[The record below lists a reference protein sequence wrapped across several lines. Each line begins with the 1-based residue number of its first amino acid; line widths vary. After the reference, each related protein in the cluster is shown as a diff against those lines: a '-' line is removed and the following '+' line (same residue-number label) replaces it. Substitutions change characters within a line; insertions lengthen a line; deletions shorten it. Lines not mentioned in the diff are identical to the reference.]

1 MQEFSHRAATRCAS
15 RDHQPCCVRCPV
27 VSLFPKGTGLVKQ
40 AMALKRKAITQDHA
54 SMPDDDGIRVDLQ
67 HRSFYRLSLLA
78 TQINRSIANA
88 YIKNFGRPAHA
99 WKVLTVLGAFGPLSA
114 SQINSHT
121 TLEMD
126 KVSRIVDRL
135 VEQGLAT
142 RVQDPNDRRR
152 VVIALSARGKRANA
166 QIEQMI
172 ADMEREFLI
181 VLGPDQRE
189 SFYALLDRLQARAN
203 QIFAEKRLWSPA
215 SNQA

>member
-1 MQEFSHRAATRCAS
+1 
-15 RDHQPCCVRCPV
+15 
-27 VSLFPKGTGLVKQ
+27 
-40 AMALKRKAITQDHA
+40 MAVKRKATTQDDS
-54 SMPDDDGIRVDLQ
+54 SMLEAGGIRLDLR

-78 TQINRSIANA
+78 TQINRAVANA
-88 YIKNFGRPAHA
+88 YVKNFGRPAHA
-99 WKVLTVLGAFGPLSA
+99 WKVITVLGAFGPLSA

-142 RVQDPNDRRR
+142 RGQDPDDRRR
-152 VVIALSARGKRANA
+152 VVIALTARGKRVNA

-181 VLGPDQRE
+181 ALGPEQRE
-189 SFYALLDRLQARAN
+189 SLYMLLDRLQSRAD
-203 QIFAEKRLWSPA
+203 QIFAEKRLWRPGSK
-215 SNQA
+215 QV

>member
-1 MQEFSHRAATRCAS
+1 
-15 RDHQPCCVRCPV
+15 
-27 VSLFPKGTGLVKQ
+27 
-40 AMALKRKAITQDHA
+40 MAIKRKAVTWKGGNLT
-54 SMPDDDGIRVDLQ
+54 DDGRIRIDLQ

-78 TQINRSIANA
+78 TQINRAIANA

-142 RVQDPNDRRR
+142 RGQDLNDRRK
-152 VVIALSARGKRANA
+152 VVIALSSRGKRVNA
-166 QIEQMI
+166 HIEQMI

>member
-1 MQEFSHRAATRCAS
+1 
-15 RDHQPCCVRCPV
+15 
-27 VSLFPKGTGLVKQ
+27 
-40 AMALKRKAITQDHA
+40 MAIKRKAVTWEGGNLT
-54 SMPDDDGIRVDLQ
+54 DDGRIRIDLQ

-78 TQINRSIANA
+78 TQINRAIANA

-142 RVQDPNDRRR
+142 RGQDLNDRRK
-152 VVIALSARGKRANA
+152 VVIALSSRGKRVNA
-166 QIEQMI
+166 HIEQMI
-172 ADMEREFLI
+172 ADMEREFLM
-181 VLGPDQRE
+181 VLSPDQRE
-189 SFYALLDRLQARAN
+189 SFYALLDRLQARAD
-203 QIFAEKRLWSPA
+203 QIFAEKRLWKPPPTRFDVTA
-215 SNQA
+215 SVAGAVYLFGFRKYIWQLAAIRDIIAGD

>member
-1 MQEFSHRAATRCAS
+1 
-15 RDHQPCCVRCPV
+15 
-27 VSLFPKGTGLVKQ
+27 
-40 AMALKRKAITQDHA
+40 MAVKRKATIQDDVLDA
-54 SMPDDDGIRVDLQ
+54 GGIRLDLR

-78 TQINRSIANA
+78 TQINRAVANA
-88 YIKNFGRPAHA
+88 YVKNFGRPAHA
-99 WKVLTVLGAFGPLSA
+99 WKVITVLGAFGPLSA

-142 RVQDPNDRRR
+142 RGQDPNDRRR
-152 VVIALSARGKRANA
+152 AVIALSARGRRVNA

-181 VLGPDQRE
+181 VLSADQRE
-189 SFYALLDRLQARAN
+189 SLYALLDRLQARAD
-203 QIFAEKRLWSPA
+203 QIFAEKRLWKPA